1 MRLPRLRPV
10 YTVLAVLL
18 SSCQQS
24 PKTQPDSTSS
34 EPDSTPV
41 ESGEHTAPQDS
52 TPYGVG
58 DCPPYSGLD
67 VVKNPYELKENFLVT
82 TPPYQATEL
91 DWNGR
96 GERSELGDFVI
107 ELSSNTNELSP
118 DVLVVPPPYTTR
130 TYLSGWIDVR
140 CNEDGY
146 WERGRTV
153 TWVLEDLFDRFEV
166 TTTTIVT
173 WDPPILVIPADLEPG
188 MSWTINSTQTTQ
200 YESGAIATEII
211 DETRTALRIETI
223 QWDAGHNE
231 TDALLVESTSWH
243 QLWYHVDYGLVRGD
257 GLTLMGGGY
266 GIDDTE

>member
-1 MRLPRLRPV
+1 MASP
-10 YTVLAVLL
+10 LARACGATLIAGL
-18 SSCQQS
+18 AACQS
-24 PKTQPDSTSS
+24 GDKGGGGKDAAPADSRGH
-34 EPDSTPV
+34 
-41 ESGEHTAPQDS
+41 SGEDS
-52 TPYGVG
+52 AAVYKPGY
-58 DCPPYSGLD
+58 CPPYSGLE
-67 VVKNPYELKENFLVT
+67 VAENPYELKENFLVT

-91 DWNGR
+91 DWIGR

-146 WERGRTV
+146 LERGRTV
-153 TWVLEDLFDRFEV
+153 TWVLEDLFERFEL

-266 GIDDTE
+266 GMDDTE